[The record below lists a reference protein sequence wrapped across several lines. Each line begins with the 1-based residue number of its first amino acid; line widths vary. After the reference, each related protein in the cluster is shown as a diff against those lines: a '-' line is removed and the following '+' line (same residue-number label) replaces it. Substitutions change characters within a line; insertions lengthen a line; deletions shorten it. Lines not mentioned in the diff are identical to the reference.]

1 MQRPSARTLSYVA
14 IFLLVV
20 LASWGVRE
28 ASHLRLEFAE
38 NSSQAGDWYSVDSDG
53 LYHLRRIERYRAEPG
68 LPAATDPYLNFPKGA
83 VVPWPPYY
91 TMVASALTSSS
102 GTRLDLEHA
111 ASELPLSFAMLTT
124 LLAAFCGAIL
134 AGPRGALLAGLLH
147 ALSYGSVH
155 YSTPGVADHHAWVS
169 LLATALLV
177 LFALAVQQQI
187 FLRPR
192 FASFVGALAGTI
204 AGVLLGSWVGAVLYI
219 LPLQLALG
227 WWLCV
232 QRDDRWLG
240 LATFGLFFHLLA
252 IATLGPAVLSSPWRV
267 EHPWMVVN
275 LSYFHLVWLGLGAL
289 VFVPPLFMPF
299 HKARARYPWMVLAV
313 GGVLAAATMLFGVGP
328 GPGIREGFAW
338 ASRAD
343 AFMSGI
349 AESAPLWGV
358 DHYHSGGF
366 MRWIGL
372 GVVLLPFALWVGWK
386 SIQKGNLALVPIFVA
401 APLLAV
407 QAFAQRRFADPLA
420 APLAILIAW
429 WLVHMW
435 ARLRLPQRNV
445 AVSLLLAALLA
456 IGLQAPTVL
465 YAFQRAGVSRIDDQ
479 KSAERSLFEWLGA
492 REDLPLGEAAR
503 PEGLDPNLN
512 PVAPG
517 GENALDTKQAVM
529 AAWDFGHVIEWA
541 AQRPTIA
548 TNFGTY
554 IGEDS
559 FRDPAIFFM
568 SEDPQTAEE
577 MLIERDVRYVVT
589 TARFPS
595 LLGAL
600 VKALDDGRKLSDYQT
615 VVGEGQRGVKL
626 LPRWYGTTGAMLFDI
641 GNDMDGP
648 DGPAQAIDYMRLIY
662 MSELVVA
669 VGPQLGGGQRAGRI
683 WERVPGA
690 QLVSNVGVGKELQV
704 QVHFETRNRHNE
716 PLFQGTWLNRA
727 VADETGFAR
736 VRLPYHSG
744 LNGSVWVVSILWGTD
759 DQLQPLQVPEQAV
772 LVGDSIVKIQ

>member
-1 MQRPSARTLSYVA
+1 MQIPSARTLTYVA

-20 LASWGVRE
+20 LVSWGVRE
-28 ASHLRLEFAE
+28 AGHLRLEFAE
-38 NSSQAGDWYSVDSDG
+38 NSSQAGEWYSVDSDG
-53 LYHLRRIERYRAEPG
+53 LYHLRRIERHRAEPG
-68 LPAATDPYLNFPKGA
+68 LPAASDPYLNYPKGA

-91 TMVASALTSSS
+91 TMVASALTSHS

-111 ASELPLSFAMLTT
+111 ASELPLSFALLTT
-124 LLAAFCGAIL
+124 LLAACCGAL
-134 AGPRGALLAGLLH
+134 FAGPRGALLAGLLH

-169 LLATALLV
+169 MLATALLV

-192 FASFVGALAGTI
+192 LASFVGALAGTI

-232 QRDDRWLG
+232 KRDDRWLG

-252 IATLGPAVLSSPWRV
+252 VATLGPAVLSSPWRF

-275 LSYFHLVWLGLGAL
+275 LSYFHLAWLAVGAL

-299 HKARARYPWMVLAV
+299 HKARARYPMLVIAV
-313 GGVLAAATMLFGVGP
+313 GAVLGAITMLLEVGP

-358 DHYHSGGF
+358 DHHNSGGF

-372 GVVLLPFALWVGWK
+372 GVLLLPFALWSAWQ
-386 SIQKGNLALVPIFVA
+386 SIRRGNHALVPFFIA

-435 ARLRLPQRNV
+435 GRLRLPQRNV
-445 AVSLLLAALLA
+445 AFGLAIAALLGV
-456 IGLQAPTVL
+456 GLQMPTAI

-503 PEGLDPNLN
+503 PGGVDPNLN
-512 PVAPG
+512 PIAPG

-554 IGEDS
+554 IGVDS
-559 FRDPAIFFM
+559 FRDPAVFFM
-568 SEDPQTAEE
+568 SEDARTAEDV
-577 MLIERDVRYVVT
+577 LIARDVRYVVS

-595 LLGAL
+595 LLPTL
-600 VKALDDGRKLSDYQT
+600 VKALEDGRKMSDYQAA
-615 VVGEGQRGVKL
+615 VGEGQRAVKL

-648 DGPAQAIDYMRLIY
+648 DGPAQAVDYLRLIY

-669 VGPQLGGGQRAGRI
+669 VAPQLGSSQRAARI

-690 QLVSNVGVGKELQV
+690 QLVSNVGVGQELQV
-704 QVHFETRNRHNE
+704 QVNFETRNRHNE
-716 PLFQGTWLNRA
+716 PLFQGSWTHRA

-736 VRLPYHSG
+736 LRLPYHSG
-744 LNGSVWVVSILWGTD
+744 LNGSVWVVSILWGTK
-759 DQLQPLQVPEQAV
+759 DQLELLEVPEQVV